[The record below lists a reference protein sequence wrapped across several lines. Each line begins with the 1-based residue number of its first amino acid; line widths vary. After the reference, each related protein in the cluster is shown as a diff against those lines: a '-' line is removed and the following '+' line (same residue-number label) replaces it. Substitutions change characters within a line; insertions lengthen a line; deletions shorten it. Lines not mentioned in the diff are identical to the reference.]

1 MAILL
6 DLIPQYFFCLESL
19 PDSKWFTMLLL
30 GIAMGFRHA
39 TDADHVVAV
48 STIVSKSK
56 NIWKGLWIGASWG
69 LGHSIP
75 LLLLGLIILNIRGL
89 MDNYENISHYFEF
102 IVALMLIIL
111 GIQALVISIKN
122 TDLISQYFNKIYKF
136 LKLPKFKIP
145 HNHRMDDY
153 ENNNKQESRFTF
165 SKPQFRTKSFV
176 IGIVHSL
183 AGSSAVMLILLPSI
197 NNFFK
202 GILYIF
208 MFGLGTILSMSI
220 MTLLLSFPFT
230 IGRKNINLTKV
241 LSGIAG
247 ILSIT
252 LGLLLGSDIILD
264 TKFIWY

>member
-6 DLIPQYFFCLESL
+6 DLIPQYFFSLESL
-19 PDSKWFTMLLL
+19 PDSKWITMLLL

-48 STIVSKSK
+48 STIVSESK
-56 NIWKGLWIGASWG
+56 NIWKGFWIGASWG

-122 TDLISQYFNKIYKF
+122 KDLISQYFNKIYKF
-136 LKLPKFKIP
+136 LKLPKIKIP
-145 HNHRMDDY
+145 HNHHMHDH
-153 ENNNKQESRFTF
+153 ENNNKQESKFTF
-165 SKPQFRTKSFV
+165 SKPQFRLKSFV
-176 IGIVHSL
+176 IGIIHSL

-241 LSGIAG
+241 LSGVAG

-252 LGLLLGSDIILD
+252 LGLLLGSDIIFD

>member
-6 DLIPQYFFCLESL
+6 DLIPQYFFSLESL
-19 PDSKWFTMLLL
+19 PDSKWITMLLL

-56 NIWKGLWIGASWG
+56 NIWKGFWIGASWG

-122 TDLISQYFNKIYKF
+122 KDLISQYFNKIYRTGVRRINSSDKYI
-136 LKLPKFKIP
+136 LVL
-145 HNHRMDDY
+145 
-153 ENNNKQESRFTF
+153 ES
-165 SKPQFRTKSFV
+165 
-176 IGIVHSL
+176 
-183 AGSSAVMLILLPSI
+183 
-197 NNFFK
+197 
-202 GILYIF
+202 
-208 MFGLGTILSMSI
+208 
-220 MTLLLSFPFT
+220 
-230 IGRKNINLTKV
+230 
-241 LSGIAG
+241 
-247 ILSIT
+247 
-252 LGLLLGSDIILD
+252 
-264 TKFIWY
+264 